1 MIHGLQYGQ
10 YMYSFKL
17 HEGLQLWCC
26 NLDFLEDFVE
36 DKLLRQS
43 KKVTHLLPS
52 GIHIHFLEKLDKSA
66 LFEYLFCQLCPLL
79 FMVFLDNYFLLP
91 S

>member
-26 NLDFLEDFVE
+26 NLDFLEDIVE
-36 DKLLRQS
+36 DKFLRQS
-43 KKVTHLLPS
+43 KKVTLNP
-52 GIHIHFLEKLDKSA
+52 EK
-66 LFEYLFCQLCPLL
+66 
-79 FMVFLDNYFLLP
+79 VFTEVIEPDTIIF
-91 S
+91 